1 MASKSS
7 FIVVAAI
14 ALLASHTTATVS
26 AQEIDVSG
34 PLAGAPAVMRLRVYR
49 EGRFQLQAHASMTL
63 QDEFTRA
70 VLVGGQANY
79 HLTDWLGLGVWGG
92 FAAAQLQTAL
102 TDEIALRGST
112 NERNTLSLPTNE
124 GFPDQVGEIKYVG
137 ALQATFIPL
146 RGKLGLFEKL
156 FVDTDFY
163 LFGGVAFVGLEER
176 ANVVNGQCRLQPGQ
190 VTIPPACIASQVG
203 PDSRASRTTIAPTFG
218 AGLSLYITDFVA
230 MTLEWRGLPFSWN
243 TSGTDEAGS
252 GGLFADD
259 SIDSEDQL
267 FHFNHMFTL
276 GFAVYLPFEPS
287 LSHAEIDDP

>member
-1 MASKSS
+1 MAFKRSY
-7 FIVVAAI
+7 IVVVAAI
-14 ALLASHTTATVS
+14 ALLASHTPSTVS

-34 PLAGAPAVMRLRVYR
+34 PLAGAPAVMRMRVYR
-49 EGRFQLQAHASMTL
+49 AGRFQIQPHVAMTL

-70 VLVGGQANY
+70 VLVGAQINY
-79 HLTDWLGLGVWGG
+79 HLTDWLGVGVWGA

-102 TDEIALRGST
+102 TDEIVLRGAT

-124 GFPDQVGEIKYVG
+124 GFGDQVGQIKSVA

-163 LFGGVAFVGLEER
+163 VFGGAAFVGLQER
-176 ANVVNGQCRLQPGQ
+176 ANVGANVCKLNGGS
-190 VTIPPACIASQVG
+190 TIPGPCLDSQFA
-203 PDSRASRTTIAPTFG
+203 RADRTTIAPTFG
-218 AGLSLYITDFVA
+218 AGLSLYIADFLA
-230 MTLEWRGLPFSWN
+230 MTLEWRGLPFAWN
-243 TSGTDEAGS
+243 TSGTDEAGDA
-252 GGLFADD
+252 GLFADETLD
-259 SIDSEDQL
+259 DKDWL

-287 LSHAEIDDP
+287 LSHAEMDDP